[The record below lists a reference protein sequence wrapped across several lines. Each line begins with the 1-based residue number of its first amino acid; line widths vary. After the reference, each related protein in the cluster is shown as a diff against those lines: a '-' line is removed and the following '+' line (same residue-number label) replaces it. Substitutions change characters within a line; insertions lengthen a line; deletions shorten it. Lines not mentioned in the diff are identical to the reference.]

1 MGTDPRNATGSAVA
15 GDNPTADPASGSVDV
30 ESLTAAVLAEEERR
44 AASPATRPQLDL
56 SELPGVNAEEV
67 SLKHGLTLGGGAFT
81 FLVILLLTSLD
92 ELQTAAL
99 SVLGPDIG
107 TSLGVSDG
115 VIVFITSASAA
126 FVVLGVIPMGWL
138 ADRVRRAPII
148 GWSSLVFAAMAAASA
163 GAVNAFMLF
172 WTRFVAGVAK
182 ANTIPVHSSLL
193 ADTYPISVRG
203 RVSSLIG
210 TAGRITGVAS
220 PVLVGAIAA
229 WFGGAEHGGWRWAF
243 LLLGAPVALG
253 AVLAFRIKEPP
264 RGQWE
269 RRAVLGT
276 VPADDVD
283 VPISVEMAFGRL
295 LQIRTVRAM
304 VFALAAIGFQLFP
317 MVSLTNFFLRD
328 TYGLDAFERG
338 LVASAGGVLVV
349 VVLPLVGRYFD
360 GVYRVSP
367 PRSLRLIALLILP
380 GALLTPLQFN
390 MPNAVLF
397 TLLSIP
403 GGVLAGSAFAMVGPI
418 LQAVVPYRL
427 RSLGIAFA
435 ALYVFLF
442 GAVGGALIGAALS
455 SSLGE
460 KYAIMIVAIP
470 SSLAGALWLLR
481 GATSI
486 DEDLAMV
493 VADIREDEAERE
505 RQAASP
511 ETIPALQLSDID
523 FSYDTVQV
531 LFGVD
536 IEVARGETLALLGTN
551 GAGKSTVLRIVAG
564 LGVPSRGAV
573 RLGGRT
579 ITFTA
584 AEQRAR
590 MGIAL
595 LPGGK
600 GVFPHLTVAE
610 NLEVGATTIP
620 KELRGERIA
629 RVRELFPVLVD
640 AANQKAGSLS
650 GGQQQQLA
658 LARVLLH
665 DPEVLMI
672 DELSLGLAPAIVEEL
687 LAILERLKAAG
698 QTMVIVE
705 QSLNVAVAIADRAI
719 FMEKGQVRFD
729 GPPRDLLERN
739 DLARAVFLGGER

>member
-1 MGTDPRNATGSAVA
+1 MTDSPDPVERGAVE
-15 GDNPTADPASGSVDV
+15 SGAVESGPVNV
-30 ESLTAAVLAEEERR
+30 ESLAATVLAEEDRR
-44 AASPATRPQLDL
+44 SSDSGRVVPQLEL
-56 SELPGVNAEEV
+56 SELPGVQEEAID
-67 SLKHGLTLGGGAFT
+67 LKRGLAMGGGAFT
-81 FLVILLLTSLD
+81 FFVIMLLTSLD

-115 VIVFITSASAA
+115 TIVFITSASAA
-126 FVVLGVIPMGWL
+126 FVVLGVLPMGWL
-138 ADRVRRAPII
+138 ADRVKRAPII
-148 GWSSLVFAAMAAASA
+148 GWSSLAFAAMAAASA

-172 WTRFVAGVAK
+172 WTRFGAGIAK
-182 ANTIPVHSSLL
+182 ANTIPVHASLL

-210 TAGRITGVAS
+210 TAGRVTGVAS

-229 WFGGAEHGGWRWAF
+229 WFGGAENGGWRWAF
-243 LLLGAPVALG
+243 LILGVPVAIG
-253 AVLAFRIKEPP
+253 AFLAFRMPEPP

-269 RRAVLGT
+269 RRSVLGT
-276 VPADDVD
+276 VPADDVE
-283 VPISVEMAFGRL
+283 VPVSVEMAFGRL
-295 LQIRTVRAM
+295 LQIRTVRTM

-328 TYGLDAFERG
+328 TYGLDAFQRG
-338 LVASAGGVLVV
+338 LVASTGGVLIV

-360 GVYRVSP
+360 QIYRVSP

-380 GALLTPLQFN
+380 GALLTPIQFN

-397 TLLSIP
+397 TVLSIP
-403 GGVLAGSAFAMVGPI
+403 GGVLAGSAFSMVGPI
-418 LQAVVPYRL
+418 IQAIIPYRL

-455 SSLGE
+455 SSLGD
-460 KYAIMIVAIP
+460 KAAVMILAIP
-470 SSLAGALWLLR
+470 SSIAGAFFLMR
-481 GATSI
+481 GASSI

-493 VADIREDEAERE
+493 VADIREEEAERE
-505 RQAASP
+505 RQSADPDA
-511 ETIPALQLSDID
+511 IPALHLADID

-531 LFGVD
+531 LFG
-536 IEVARGETLALLGTN
+536 INLEVAKGETLALLGTN
-551 GAGKSTVLRIVAG
+551 GAGKSTILRVVAG
-564 LGVPSRGAV
+564 LGTPSRGAV
-573 RLGGRT
+573 RLNGRT
-579 ITFTA
+579 ITYTA
-584 AEQRAR
+584 AEQRAS

-600 GVFPHLTVAE
+600 GVFPHMSVAE
-610 NLEVGATTIP
+610 NLEVGATLIARD
-620 KELRGERIA
+620 LRAERIEK
-629 RVRELFPVLVD
+629 VNTLFPILDEFRDRV
-640 AANQKAGSLS
+640 AGSLS

-665 DPEVLMI
+665 EPEILMI

-687 LAILERLKAAG
+687 LGTLEMLKAAG

-705 QSLNVAVAIADRAI
+705 QSLNVAVAIADRAV
-719 FMEKGQVRFD
+719 FLEKGQVRFD
-729 GPPRDLLERN
+729 GAPRELLERD
-739 DLARAVFLGGER
+739 DLARAVFLGGNK